1 MPVVVLSTSSRDS
14 DKQLAYALGATYY
27 VSKRS
32 NFEQL
37 MEEITEVYRP
47 LTSVA
52 AHRNAAGRH
61 DDAHLSSDSYIPQHA
76 KTPALRELIPILVV
90 LGARR

>member
-1 MPVVVLSTSSRDS
+1 MVVLSTSARDS
-14 DKQLAYALGATYY
+14 DKQLTYALGATHY

-37 MEEITEVYRP
+37 MEEITEVYRR

-61 DDAHLSSDSYIPQHA
+61 
-76 KTPALRELIPILVV
+76 E
-90 LGARR
+90 